1 MTEDQARQ
9 LLSSGLSTWWRA
21 YFTLALHLGLRP
33 GELTGLRW
41 EDVDFA
47 DGMLRVRRSL
57 KKGAGGLAPE
67 GLKTES
73 SKRSLAMPEAVRSV
87 LTALRKEQAADRL
100 RLGPAYTDR
109 HGLVFRDD
117 AGRAMSRQRMNV
129 RFKEVCEAAGI
140 GRDWQPRETRHT
152 FISIASDNGA
162 SIEDLADA
170 AGHVNANVTRATYR
184 HQLSDTVRR
193 APAAMDRALAVGGE

>member
-1 MTEDQARQ
+1 
-9 LLSSGLSTWWRA
+9 
-21 YFTLALHLGLRP
+21 
-33 GELTGLRW
+33 
-41 EDVDFA
+41 
-47 DGMLRVRRSL
+47 
-57 KKGAGGLAPE
+57 
-67 GLKTES
+67 
-73 SKRSLAMPEAVRSV
+73 VRSA

-152 FISIASDNGA
+152 FISIGSEHGA

-193 APAAMDRALAVGGE
+193 APAAMDRALAAGGE